1 MEKDMFKKS
10 GGVLARAVLATLMAL
25 LVHISVIFCGNFL
38 LTNAEGYD
46 VYVLNEETNKQ
57 ELYYTHYFAD
67 SAEDTKLAELDEAK
81 TPYLKQEIRSQLN
94 SVEKGV
100 LAVISQLFCLGI
112 IISFIYVYMWKIGN
126 SDLNLVKFNRIKFD
140 KFNGLKIGCLAD
152 IPFVLVYL
160 MLVMGTVGILPGK
173 VIIFYRAVYG
183 FVFPLTSQII
193 GSSFLADELSV
204 LKLLLLSLMVFI
216 IPLICHFS
224 YLIGYKDISIKNKI
238 VYKEG

>member
-1 MEKDMFKKS
+1 MERNMLKKS
-10 GGVLARAVLATLMAL
+10 GGVLARAVLASIMAL
-25 LVHISVIFCGNFL
+25 LVHISIIFCGNFL

-67 SAEDTKLAELDEAK
+67 SAEDTKIAELEANEI
-81 TPYLKQEIRSQLN
+81 PYLKQEIRSQLN
-94 SVEKGV
+94 KVEKGI
-100 LAVISQLFCLGI
+100 LAIISQIFCLGI
-112 IISFIYVYMWKIGN
+112 IISFIYVYIWKIGN
-126 SDLNLVKFNRIKFD
+126 NDLNLVKFDRIKFD
-140 KFNGLKIGCLAD
+140 KLKGLKIGLLAT
-152 IPFVLVYL
+152 IPFAIVYL
-160 MLVMGTVGILPGK
+160 MLVLGAIGMLPGK

-183 FVFPLTSQII
+183 FVFPLTSKII
-193 GSSFLADELSV
+193 GSSFLAEELSV
-204 LKLLLLSLMVFI
+204 LKLLLLALMVFI